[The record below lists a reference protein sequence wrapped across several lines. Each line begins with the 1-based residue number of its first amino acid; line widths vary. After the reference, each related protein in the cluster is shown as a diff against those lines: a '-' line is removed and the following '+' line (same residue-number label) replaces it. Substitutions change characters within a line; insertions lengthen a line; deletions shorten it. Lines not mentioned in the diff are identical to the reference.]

1 MKRILFILQEY
12 TQGGITKCLENLLS
26 FFPQSNHEIFIY
38 SLYEDGGYYYKNV
51 FADRIVKKSL
61 AYHIIHDNIYF

>member
-38 SLYEDGGYYYKNV
+38 SLYEEEQK
-51 FADRIVKKSL
+51 
-61 AYHIIHDNIYF
+61 